1 MKIGIRFGHMES
13 GADSGAVGFLKETDV
28 NREYGAH
35 VITYLI
41 RAGHEVINCT
51 PKSANSMSDSL
62 CQGVDI
68 ANNNSCD
75 IFLSL
80 HVNAGGGKGCE
91 VLYYGNS
98 EANKIIADR
107 ISNSIST
114 ICNYINRGGKSDV
127 RGLYELKHTNMPA
140 FIIEPFFCDSQDDC
154 DKYKPEL
161 IAKAIVGG
169 LLESMPKKEIQ
180 EPQEVKHWG
189 QIPFDY
195 INNNG
200 IKINETRFDDKLTR
214 AEFFAFEAQRMGWK
228 P

>member
-13 GADSGAVGFLKETDV
+13 GADGGACGILKETDV

-35 VITYLI
+35 VITYLM

-51 PKSANSMSDSL
+51 PKTATSMSDSL

-80 HVNAGGGKGCE
+80 HVNAGGGRGCE
-91 VLYYGNS
+91 VLYYGDS
-98 EANKIIADR
+98 EASRIIADR
-107 ISNSIST
+107 ISYSIST
-114 ICNYINRGGKSDV
+114 MCNYINRGGKSDV

-140 FIIEPFFCDSQDDC
+140 FIIEPFFLDNQEDC
-154 DKYKPEL
+154 SKYKPEL
-161 IAKAIVGG
+161 IAKAIVDG
-169 LLESMPKKEIQ
+169 LLQ
-180 EPQEVKHWG
+180 NVTQTVQTQEVKPHWG
-189 QIPFDY
+189 QAPYDY
-195 INNNG
+195 INANG
-200 IKINETRFDDKLTR
+200 IKINETRFDDRLTR